1 MKKLSKS
8 KFRNGLECPNKL
20 YFLSKGSAYFNK
32 KIEDP
37 FLESL
42 AQGGFQVEELA
53 RLHYPE
59 GVFIEAHPGDYE
71 ASINE
76 TLQYLKNR
84 DSIVIYEAAFEYDGY
99 YVRSDV
105 VVKKDKEI
113 KRLKFSVD
121 TVYRVLLKEKI

>member
-20 YFLSKGSAYFNK
+20 YFLSKGSTYFNK

-59 GVFIEAHPGDYE
+59 GVLLLWAAFLAQVQVSEEQILQFHGSTLVLRLEALPV
-71 ASINE
+71 E
-76 TLQYLKNR
+76 TL
-84 DSIVIYEAAFEYDGY
+84 
-99 YVRSDV
+99 
-105 VVKKDKEI
+105 
-113 KRLKFSVD
+113 
-121 TVYRVLLKEKI
+121 